1 MAMLESELRP
11 ARNWSADA
19 EGSIHDDATAAKLG
33 FRGGTV
39 AGSIHMDQFPPVLLR
54 AFGAR
59 FFEDGAL
66 SLYFLNATI
75 DREAVRVYAEA
86 PSGGAT
92 QIGVH
97 MKREDGLDVC
107 EGTASVGDA
116 SKSAL
121 RTRDLRGCD
130 PSELRLL
137 RALEPGMQLGESR
150 VRLGPEKQRE
160 RIERGLSSGPL
171 DWYTGPSPWGGPIAA
186 PSALVELL
194 WAPPTKVLSAQIGK
208 AVGLFG
214 AIEVAHLAGPVFLD
228 QTYTVTAEVEAV
240 GQSPKTENLWFD
252 ALARDDGGRAIARLR
267 MLLRFMK
274 ASSPL
279 YGGVSKGA

>member
-1 MAMLESELRP
+1 MANLESDLRP

-19 EGSIHDDATAAKLG
+19 KGSIHDDATAAKLG

-54 AFGAR
+54 AFGTR

-66 SLYFLNATI
+66 SLNFLNATT
-75 DREAVRVYAEA
+75 DRESVRVYAEE
-86 PSGGAT
+86 PGASAS
-92 QIGVH
+92 QIRVW

-107 EGTASVGDA
+107 VGTASVGDLT
-116 SKSAL
+116 KSAL
-121 RTRDLRGCD
+121 RTRDLRPCE

-137 RALEPGMQLGESR
+137 RALAPGVKLGETQ
-150 VRLGPEKQRE
+150 VRLGPERQRE
-160 RIERGLSSGPL
+160 RIARGLCSGPL
-171 DWYTGPSPWGGPIAA
+171 DWYTGPSPFGGPIAA

-194 WAPPTKVLSAQIGK
+194 WAPPTKALGAHVGK

-214 AIEVAHLAGPVFLD
+214 AIEVAHLAGPIFLD
-228 QTYTVTAEVEAV
+228 QTYTVTAKVVAV
-240 GQSPKTENLWFD
+240 GESPKTEYLWFD
-252 ALARDDGGRAIARLR
+252 SQASDAGGRGVASLR
-267 MLLRFMK
+267 MQLRFMK

-279 YGGVSKGA
+279 YA

>member
-1 MAMLESELRP
+1 MAILESELRQ

-19 EGSIHDDATAAKLG
+19 KGSIHDDATAGKLG

-39 AGSIHMDQFPPVLLR
+39 AGSIHMDQFPPLLLGC
-54 AFGAR
+54 FGER
-59 FFEDGAL
+59 FFRDGAL
-66 SLYFLNATI
+66 SLYFLNATV
-75 DREAVRVYAEA
+75 DREPVRAFAEE
-86 PSGGAT
+86 PSSGST
-92 QIGVH
+92 QVRIW
-97 MKREDGLDVC
+97 MKREDGLDVS

-121 RTRDLRGCD
+121 RERDLRACD
-130 PSELRLL
+130 PGELRML
-137 RALEPGMQLGESR
+137 RGLAPGTSLGETK
-150 VRLGPEKQRE
+150 VRLGPERQRE
-160 RIERGLSSGPL
+160 RIERGLCSGPL
-171 DWYTGPSPWGGPIAA
+171 GWYTGPSPFGGPIAA

-194 WAPPTKVLSAQIGK
+194 WAPPTKALRPHVGE

-228 QTYTVTAEVEAV
+228 QTYTVTGQVVAV
-240 GQSPKTENLWFD
+240 GQSPKTETLWFD
-252 ALARDDGGRAIARLR
+252 ALASDAGGRGVASMR

-279 YGGVSKGA
+279 YS